1 MWKHALDISQEVL
14 QFCPSLLLDRI
25 ILKQCLQF
33 IIMAERDLQAAAA
46 ASWRASAASSSLQK
60 TSKFNSFPRI
70 VNLARFLTSKLQQ
83 QQQTLHGQ
91 SVSQSSGSESDRVAA
106 VGKVVRPYNIIS
118 IEERVQTAASQ
129 SFRPSTTM
137 VGGGGCGRVAWQS
150 DNNII
155 MEPVC
160 QSDYRTSS
168 ASESVFHARLTKQV
182 MVIVPPVV

>member
-1 MWKHALDISQEVL
+1 M
-14 QFCPSLLLDRI
+14 
-25 ILKQCLQF
+25 
-33 IIMAERDLQAAAA
+33 
-46 ASWRASAASSSLQK
+46 QK

-129 SFRPSTTM
+129 SFRPSPTM

-168 ASESVFHARLTKQV
+168 ASESAFHARLTKQV
-182 MVIVPPVV
+182 MVIVPPVVVLKCVPHRWQRRSLVCSRWGSVGHYYRP